1 LQTHNNRSTPCAG
14 ENRTGDAVVQSRE
27 IPALSGVARIEEL
40 PHMRSRFNLTL
51 ALASALVIVA
61 ACGGGQATTAPAS
74 QAAPA
79 TQAASAAPMSDA
91 PASAAAEATVLAEEV
106 GDAGTIIID
115 GESRLTLYYFEMDEK
130 DSGVSNCKEG
140 CLAVWPA
147 LTVEE
152 GETPTGGEG
161 VDATKLGTIVRDDNG
176 ETQVTYDGLP
186 LYFFAEDTQPGDLKG
201 VYPQWVTV
209 AP

>member
-1 LQTHNNRSTPCAG
+1 
-14 ENRTGDAVVQSRE
+14 
-27 IPALSGVARIEEL
+27 
-40 PHMRSRFNLTL
+40 MRSRLNITL
-51 ALASALVIVA
+51 ALASTLVIVA
-61 ACGGGQATTAPAS
+61 ACGGGQATTPPAPAS

-115 GESRLTLYYFEMDEK
+115 GETRMTLYYFEKDEK
-130 DSGVSNCKEG
+130 DSGVSVCKDG
-140 CLAVWPA
+140 CLTAWPA

-186 LYFFAEDTQPGDLKG
+186 LYFFAQDEEPGDLKG
-201 VYPQWVTV
+201 VYPEWITV